1 MAILQGCDR
10 AAVSLHRYPVC
21 QGQVIHRVPNYETI
35 GFNFSFS
42 CIHYLASAEKLNVLF
57 ICADDMNVDLGVY
70 GHPQVKTPHLDRLA
84 ERGVVFERAYCQQSL
99 CGPSRTS
106 VMTGLRPEETENSD
120 QQ

>member
-1 MAILQGCDR
+1 MKRLALIFHLL
-10 AAVSLHRYPVC
+10 ALS
-21 QGQVIHRVPNYETI
+21 T
-35 GFNFSFS
+35 F
-42 CIHYLASAEKLNVLF
+42 ASAEKLNVLF

-106 VMTGLRPEETENSD
+106 
-120 QQ
+120 